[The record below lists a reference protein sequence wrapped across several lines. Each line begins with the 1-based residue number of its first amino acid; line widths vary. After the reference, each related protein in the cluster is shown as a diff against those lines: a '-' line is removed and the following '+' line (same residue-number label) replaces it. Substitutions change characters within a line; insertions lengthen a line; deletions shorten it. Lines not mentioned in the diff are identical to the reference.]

1 MAAIKKSLQDKQF
14 GLLIQPESPE
24 VVSAVNE
31 LFANYFAQIYESV
44 TTDSVSLEDLEEQR
58 ED

>member
-31 LFANYFAQIYESV
+31 LFVNYFAQLYESV
-44 TTDSVSLEDLEEQR
+44 TADSVSLEDLEEQI